1 VPRWNN
7 SEKSISFLRQ
17 AVETD
22 PTFWVARVRLGLMLA
37 TEGYM
42 DEAHTELLRA
52 YRDSEGDAY
61 AKSALD
67 QVQR

>member
-1 VPRWNN
+1 M
-7 SEKSISFLRQ
+7 
-17 AVETD
+17 ETD

-42 DEAHTELLRA
+42 DEVHTELLRV

-61 AKSALD
+61 AKSALE